1 MRNIKVIIEY
11 DGTGYHGW
19 QSQENAI
26 SVQRVVESA
35 FEKLTGENIRL
46 IGASRTDTGVHAYG
60 QVANFLTESKIPG
73 EKFFL
78 AVNCLLPPDISIVY
92 SQEVPGDF
100 HSRFSAKGKKYK
112 YLIYNDRAPSA
123 LLRSRAFH
131 VPASL
136 NLEDMIK
143 AASYIKGKKDFSAFK
158 ASGSSVKDS
167 VRTVTGIEL
176 QKRDKIIELTVSG
189 DGFLYNMVRIIA
201 GTLVDVGM
209 GKIVPDEL
217 SLILESKDRTRAG
230 RTAPAHGLYL
240 IEVYY

>member
-11 DGTGYHGW
+11 DGTEYHGW

-26 SVQRVVESA
+26 SVQRVVEDA
-35 FEKLTGENIRL
+35 FKKLTGENTKL

-60 QVANFLTESKIPG
+60 QTANFFTHSKIPA

-78 AVNCLLPPDISIVY
+78 AVNSLLPSDISIVH
-92 SQEVPGDF
+92 SEEVPQDF

-123 LLRSRAFH
+123 LMRNRAFH
-131 VPASL
+131 VPVSL
-136 NLEDMIK
+136 SLEDMKK
-143 AASYIKGKKDFSAFK
+143 AAQYIPGKKDFSAFK

-167 VRTVTGIEL
+167 VRTVRGIEL
-176 QKRDKIIELTVSG
+176 QKASNIIELSVSG

-209 GKIVPDEL
+209 GRISPDDIGD
-217 SLILESKDRTRAG
+217 ILESKDRTRAG

-240 IEVYY
+240 VEVYY

>member
-11 DGTGYHGW
+11 DGTEYHGW

-26 SVQRVVESA
+26 SVQRVVEDA
-35 FEKLTGENIRL
+35 FRKLTGENIKL

-60 QVANFLTESKIPG
+60 QTANFFTESKIPA

-78 AVNCLLPPDISIVY
+78 AVNCLLPSDISIVH
-92 SQEVPGDF
+92 SGEVSSNF

-123 LLRSRAFH
+123 LMRNRAFH
-131 VPASL
+131 VPVSL
-136 NLEDMIK
+136 NLEDMKK
-143 AASYIKGKKDFSAFK
+143 AAQYIPGKKDFSAFK
-158 ASGSSVKDS
+158 ASGSSAKDS
-167 VRTVTGIEL
+167 VRTVTGVEL
-176 QKRDKIIELTVSG
+176 QKAENIIELTVSG

-209 GKIVPDEL
+209 GRISPDDMGD
-217 SLILESKDRTRAG
+217 ILESKDRTRAG

-240 IEVYY
+240 VEVYY

>member
-19 QSQENAI
+19 QSQENAV
-26 SVQRVVESA
+26 SVQRVAEDA
-35 FEKLTGENIRL
+35 FKKLTGENIKL

-60 QVANFLTESKIPG
+60 QTANFYTESKIPG

-78 AVNCLLPPDISIVY
+78 AVNCLLPPDISVVH
-92 SQEVPGDF
+92 SEEVPEDF
-100 HSRFSAKGKKYK
+100 HSRFDAKGKKYK

-131 VPASL
+131 VPVQL
-136 NLEDMIK
+136 NLEAMKK
-143 AASYIKGKKDFSAFK
+143 AAEYIPGKKDFSAFK

-167 VRTVTGIEL
+167 IRTVSGIEL
-176 QKRDKIIELTVSG
+176 QKKDKIIELIVSG

-201 GTLVDVGM
+201 GTLVDVGI
-209 GKIVPDEL
+209 GRISPDEL
-217 SLILESKDRTRAG
+217 GSILESKDRTRAG

-240 IEVYY
+240 VEVYY

>member
-19 QSQENAI
+19 QSQENAV
-26 SVQRVVESA
+26 SVQRVVEDA
-35 FEKLTGENIRL
+35 FKKLTGENIKL
-46 IGASRTDTGVHAYG
+46 IGASRTDTGVHSYG
-60 QVANFLTESKIPG
+60 QTANFLTESKIPA

-78 AVNCLLPPDISIVY
+78 AVNCLLPPDISVVH
-92 SQEVPGDF
+92 SEEVPKDF
-100 HSRFSAKGKKYK
+100 HSRFDAKGKKYK

-131 VPASL
+131 VPVPL
-136 NLEDMIK
+136 NLEAMKK
-143 AASYIKGKKDFSAFK
+143 AAEYIPGKKDFSAFK
-158 ASGSSVKDS
+158 ASGSNVKDS
-167 VRTVTGIEL
+167 IRTVWGIEL
-176 QKRDKIIELTVSG
+176 QKKDKIIELTVSG

-209 GKIVPDEL
+209 GRIASDEL
-217 SLILESKDRTRAG
+217 GTIIESRDRTRAG

-240 IEVYY
+240 VEVYY

>member
-19 QSQENAI
+19 QSQENAV
-26 SVQRVVESA
+26 SVQRVVEDA
-35 FEKLTGENIRL
+35 FKKLTGENIKL
-46 IGASRTDTGVHAYG
+46 IGASRTDTGVHSYG
-60 QVANFLTESKIPG
+60 QTANFLTESKIPA

-78 AVNCLLPPDISIVY
+78 AVNCLLPPDISVVH
-92 SQEVPGDF
+92 SEEVPKDF
-100 HSRFSAKGKKYK
+100 HSRFDAKGKKYK

-131 VPASL
+131 VPVPL
-136 NLEDMIK
+136 NLEAMKK
-143 AASYIKGKKDFSAFK
+143 AAEYIPGKKDFSAFK
-158 ASGSSVKDS
+158 ASGSNVKDS
-167 VRTVTGIEL
+167 IRTVWGIEL
-176 QKRDKIIELTVSG
+176 QKKDKIIELTVSG

-209 GKIVPDEL
+209 GRIAPDEL
-217 SLILESKDRTRAG
+217 GTIIESRDRTRAG

-240 IEVYY
+240 VEVYY

>member
-19 QSQENAI
+19 QSQENAV
-26 SVQRVVESA
+26 SVQRVVEDA
-35 FEKLTGENIRL
+35 FKKLTGENIKL
-46 IGASRTDTGVHAYG
+46 IGASRTDTGVHSYG
-60 QVANFLTESKIPG
+60 QTANFLTESKIPA

-78 AVNCLLPPDISIVY
+78 AVNCLLPPDISVVH
-92 SQEVPGDF
+92 SEEVPKDF
-100 HSRFSAKGKKYK
+100 HSRFDAKGKKYK

-131 VPASL
+131 VPVPL
-136 NLEDMIK
+136 NLEAMKK
-143 AASYIKGKKDFSAFK
+143 AAEYIPGKKDFSAFK
-158 ASGSSVKDS
+158 ASGSNVKDS
-167 VRTVTGIEL
+167 IRTVWGIEL
-176 QKRDKIIELTVSG
+176 QKKDKIIELTVSG

-209 GKIVPDEL
+209 GRIAPDEL
-217 SLILESKDRTRAG
+217 GTIIESRDRTKAG

-240 IEVYY
+240 VEVYY

>member
-1 MRNIKVIIEY
+1 MRNIKVTIEY

-26 SVQRVVESA
+26 SVQRVVEDA
-35 FEKLTGENIRL
+35 FKKLTGENIKI

-60 QVANFLTESKIPG
+60 QVANFFTESKIPG

-78 AVNCLLPPDISIVY
+78 AVNSLLPPDISIVH
-92 SQEVPGDF
+92 SEEVQEDF
-100 HSRFSAKGKKYK
+100 HSRFCAKGKKYK

-131 VPASL
+131 VPVPL
-136 NLEDMIK
+136 KLEDMKK
-143 AASYIKGKKDFSAFK
+143 AAGFIPGKKDFSAFK

-176 QKRDKIIELTVSG
+176 QKKDNIIELTVSG

-201 GTLVDVGM
+201 GTLIDVGM
-209 GKIVPDEL
+209 GRIAPDEL
-217 SLILESKDRTRAG
+217 SSILESMDRTRAG

-240 IEVYY
+240 VEVYY

>member
-1 MRNIKVIIEY
+1 MRNIKVTIEY

-26 SVQRVVESA
+26 AIQSVAEDA
-35 FEKLTGENIRL
+35 FKKLTGENIKL

-60 QVANFLTESKIPG
+60 QVANFLTESRIPG

-78 AVNCLLPPDISIVY
+78 AVNCLLPPDISIVH
-92 SQEVPGDF
+92 SEEVPEDF

-123 LLRSRAFH
+123 LMRSRAFH
-131 VPASL
+131 VPAPL
-136 NLEDMIK
+136 NLEDMKK
-143 AASYIKGKKDFSAFK
+143 AADLIPGKRDFSAFK

-176 QKRDKIIELTVSG
+176 QKNDKIIELTVSG

-201 GTLVDVGM
+201 GTLVDVGLE
-209 GKIVPDEL
+209 KIAPDEL
-217 SLILESKDRTRAG
+217 SSILESKDRTKAG
-230 RTAPAHGLYL
+230 RTAPAQGLYL
-240 IEVYY
+240 VEVYY